1 MQFYYTISARAG
13 AATLASYESDSS
25 TKHSAERKERDLPP
39 LPTSRPLS
47 KVFDHQHLSMSPM
60 SIVESLQDESEV
72 EYPDR
77 EDDIDTPRAVTP
89 TSFVS

>member
-13 AATLASYESDSS
+13 AATLASYESESS

-47 KVFDHQHLSMSPM
+47 KVFDHQHLSMS
-60 SIVESLQDESEV
+60 IVESLQDESEV

-89 TSFVS
+89 TSFIS

>member
-13 AATLASYESDSS
+13 AATLASYESDS